1 MRKLVFL
8 FATLFFVLCMTL
20 YAESERKSVE
30 VTVYNEDLGLV
41 KEEREM
47 ALKKGLNHIR
57 LMDIPAQIDATS
69 VRFHSLKSPLKTY
82 VKEQNYEYD
91 LASDAKLLHRY
102 LDKSIEVITKDGNH
116 YEGILISGVRQYVQ
130 TRSFWNYATQQ
141 QETKSEINYSYGNL
155 VIARDKEK
163 GPISIVQLHNNVR
176 EINLPS
182 LPTGLITRPTL
193 AWELVADTA
202 GEHLC
207 RLTYLTK
214 GMNWRAD
221 YTALINPGDTML
233 DLGAW
238 VTINNHSGATFDS
251 ARVKLMA
258 GDVSTVDR
266 ERRPQVRAYVYGR
279 GEEGPAAETRQV
291 FEYHLYA
298 LDEIT
303 DLKDNQTKQ
312 VKLLKADKVPI
323 EKFYAYDGVLLR
335 QDWYRYGR
343 SQDKS
348 YGTQCDKK
356 VMVFLEFVSSKKSG
370 LGVPLPRGLVRM
382 YKKDEDGSLEFI
394 GEDEIDH
401 TPANERVRLRV
412 GKAFDIVG
420 ERKQTDFKIVEP
432 QHICDESFEIA
443 LRNQKKEAVQVRI
456 VEHLYRWSDWEIRES
471 SDPYIKTDSRTIEFR
486 VKVPAGSEK
495 KVTYTVR
502 YKW

>member
-1 MRKLVFL
+1 MRRSVFL
-8 FATLFFVLCMTL
+8 FAALFFVLSTNL

-41 KEEREM
+41 KEERSIV
-47 ALKKGLNHIR
+47 LKKGLNHIR
-57 LMDIPAQIDATS
+57 LTDIPAQIEATS

-102 LDKSIEVITKDGNH
+102 LDKSIQVITKDGNH

-155 VIARDKEK
+155 VIARDREK
-163 GPISIVQLHNNVR
+163 GPISIVQLHDNVR
-176 EINLPS
+176 EIKLPS
-182 LPTGLITRPTL
+182 LPAGLITRPTL
-193 AWELVADTA
+193 AWQLVSDTA

-221 YTALINPGDTML
+221 YTALIHPDDTLL

-238 VTINNHSGATFDS
+238 VTINNHCGTTFDK

-258 GDVSTVDR
+258 GDVSRPGR
-266 ERRPQVRAYVYGR
+266 ERRPELRSYVYGK
-279 GEEGPAAETRQV
+279 GEEGPAAEARTV

-312 VKLLKADKVPI
+312 IKLLKADKVPI
-323 EKFYAYDGVLLR
+323 EKFYVYDGVLLR

-343 SQDKS
+343 QDNKS

-356 VMVFLEFVSSKKSG
+356 VMVFLEFVCSKKNG
-370 LGVPLPRGLVRM
+370 LGVALPRGIVRM
-382 YKKDEDGSLEFI
+382 YKRDEDGSLEFI

-412 GKAFDIVG
+412 GKTFDIVG
-420 ERKQTDFKIVEP
+420 ERKQTDFTLIEP
-432 QHICDESFEIA
+432 RHIYDESFEIA
-443 LRNQKKEAVQVRI
+443 VRNQKKEEVQVRI

-486 VKVPAGSEK
+486 VKVPAGTEK